1 MGFFKRRKTGYREK
15 FSFKFVPYGEKP
27 EEFCIFAG
35 MENPDI
41 QKRERVWVS
50 WEAVERIL
58 NERGAI
64 QEFAFELKES
74 SDKFVE
80 EELKKRFGV

>member
-1 MGFFKRRKTGYREK
+1 MEKNQKNFVYSLAWKIQISKREK
-15 FSFKFVPYGEKP
+15 
-27 EEFCIFAG
+27 
-35 MENPDI
+35 
-41 QKRERVWVS
+41 VWVS

>member
-1 MGFFKRRKTGYREK
+1 
-15 FSFKFVPYGEKP
+15 
-27 EEFCIFAG
+27 

-74 SDKFVE
+74 SDKFIE

>member
-1 MGFFKRRKTGYREK
+1 MGFFKRRKTERKEK
-15 FSFKFVPYGEKP
+15 FSFKFVPYGDRP

-35 MENPDI
+35 MEDPDI

-64 QEFAFELKES
+64 QEFAY
-74 SDKFVE
+74 KFIE

>member
-1 MGFFKRRKTGYREK
+1 MGFFRRRKTEKKEK
-15 FSFKFVPYGEKP
+15 FSFKFVPYGDKP

-35 MENPDI
+35 MEDPDI

-50 WEAVERIL
+50 WEVVERIL
-58 NERGAI
+58 NERVAI
-64 QEFAFELKES
+64 QEFAYELKES